1 MNFGIDQLHPKM
13 MISFGVQAM
22 KTMINLVSVIAA
34 KLEKMHRPFQT
45 QLKQ

>member
-1 MNFGIDQLHPKM
+1 M

-34 KLEKMHRPFQT
+34 KLEKMHRPCRT
-45 QLKQ
+45 INAMNLGID